1 MKKMANHFEKLAAID
16 VSEHVERK
24 GNFSYLSWAWAV
36 DQLRRHDPSATW
48 EVKRFDGMPYM
59 KTELGYFVEVEVT
72 SNGIGMSQ
80 IHPVLDN
87 RNKPIAK
94 PTPFDINTSIQR
106 CLVKAIALHGLGL
119 YIYAGED
126 LPKVEEEKPSQQLM
140 DNIKTTAAE
149 LAELRNTDPATVF
162 ESMNIKNLSQL
173 NKEQAEKALAV
184 LEKWFKQAQEKI
196 MSEQK

>member
-1 MKKMANHFEKLAAID
+1 MANHFEKLAAID
-16 VSEHVERK
+16 VSQHIERK

-196 MSEQK
+196 MNEQK

>member
-1 MKKMANHFEKLAAID
+1 MANHFEKLAAID

>member
-1 MKKMANHFEKLAAID
+1 MTNHFEKLAAID
-16 VSEHVERK
+16 VSQHIERK

-140 DNIKTTAAE
+140 DNIKTTAFE
-149 LAELRNTDPATVF
+149 LSQLRNTDPATVF

-196 MSEQK
+196 MNEQK

>member
-1 MKKMANHFEKLAAID
+1 MANHFEKLAAID
-16 VSEHVERK
+16 VSQHIERK

-126 LPKVEEEKPSQQLM
+126 LPKVEEEKPSEELL
-140 DNIKTTAAE
+140 DNIKHTAFE
-149 LAELRNTDPATVF
+149 LAEMRQVEPAKVF
-162 ESMNIKNLSQL
+162 ESLKVKDLSQL
-173 NKEQAEKALAV
+173 NKVQAEKT
-184 LEKWFKQAQEKI
+184 LETLGKWFKKAQEEAIKDT
-196 MSEQK
+196 EK